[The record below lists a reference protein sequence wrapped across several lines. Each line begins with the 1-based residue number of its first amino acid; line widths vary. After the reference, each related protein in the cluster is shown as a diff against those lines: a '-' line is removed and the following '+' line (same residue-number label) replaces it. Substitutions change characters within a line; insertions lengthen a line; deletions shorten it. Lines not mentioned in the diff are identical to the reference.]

1 VFLYERV
8 NLFITNSHSQPWMK
22 TAISREDNNEGF
34 DRGNHSYKAR
44 KAAMK
49 AAVSDKGCGGS
60 RLRNSGGNYLGF

>member
-1 VFLYERV
+1 
-8 NLFITNSHSQPWMK
+8 MK